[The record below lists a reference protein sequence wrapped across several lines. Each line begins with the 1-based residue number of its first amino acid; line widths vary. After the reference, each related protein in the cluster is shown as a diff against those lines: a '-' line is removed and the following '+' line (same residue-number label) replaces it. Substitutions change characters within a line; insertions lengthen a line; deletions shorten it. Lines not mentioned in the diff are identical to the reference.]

1 MSVAHRMADPLAE
14 GADHRHEGIAGALSR
29 AGTYSMSLG
38 DEVVTGWH
46 SHDLHQLVYALE
58 GVAEVETDTA
68 RYLLPPQQAM
78 WIPAGIEHC
87 TTLTRANVMTVVF
100 DPAMGLPA
108 GDRVR
113 VLAAAP
119 VVREMIRYAH
129 RWPFSRTSSDPLA
142 DSFFD
147 VLGRLVIEWFEH
159 ETPLCLPTTSDPLV
173 AAAMD
178 FTNEHLADVSLGEV
192 CAAVGT
198 SERSLRRAFV
208 AAAGIPWS
216 RYLQESQLLKAM
228 ALLAEQGQ
236 SVLSI
241 SLTVGFGSVSS
252 FNRAFRRFTGETP
265 IAYRQ
270 RTRVSHLP
278 EGAGDEGSKQALRE
292 WSHLASRPSVV
303 PARRRTA

>member
-1 MSVAHRMADPLAE
+1 
-14 GADHRHEGIAGALSR
+14 
-29 AGTYSMSLG
+29 
-38 DEVVTGWH
+38 
-46 SHDLHQLVYALE
+46 
-58 GVAEVETDTA
+58 
-68 RYLLPPQQAM
+68 M

-142 DSFFD
+142 AAFFD
-147 VLGRLVIEWFEH
+147 VLGRLVIEWFDH
-159 ETPLCLPTTSDPLV
+159 EMPLCLPTTSDPLV

-178 FTNEHLADVSLGEV
+178 FRNEHLADVTLGEV
-192 CAAVGT
+192 CAAVGA
-198 SERSLRRAFV
+198 SERSLRRAFAV
-208 AAAGIPWS
+208 GAGIPWS

-228 ALLAEQGQ
+228 ALLAEQNQ

-241 SLTVGFGSVSS
+241 ALSVGFGSVSS

-265 IAYRQ
+265 VAYRQ
-270 RTRVSHLP
+270 ATRASHLP
-278 EGAGDEGSKQALRE
+278 ESRDDEGSKQALGE
-292 WSHLASRPSVV
+292 WSHRASRPSVV
-303 PARRRTA
+303 PAHRRTA